1 MSLLPRQIVTPVIR
15 VEEGKGKGESYPGDD
30 VNFLSLE
37 MEIFVPGH
45 QRVRL
50 PGWSVTVD
58 DWSWWW
64 RRIVRTMATLN
75 SKAGDGKEQ

>member
-1 MSLLPRQIVTPVIR
+1 MSLLPSQIVAPVVR
-15 VEEGKGKGESYPGDD
+15 VEESKGKGESYPGDD
-30 VNFLSLE
+30 VDFLSLE